1 MSSPGCRPSPPELN
15 NATIKHS
22 TLNREVLLRFKEDLL
37 RHFSCRSLPS
47 IPTQVRWRL
56 ERLWDLY
63 TTLAY
68 WISHSTGYGQPD
80 AVNLGI
86 HSNSA
91 LGRVAAV
98 RFRERK
104 LAGLPGQQLLLT
116 SSPDL
121 SSTPTPQSGGA
132 HICFLDLHRLYGVP
146 PLQRH
151 SYTSIVSTAGGG
163 IANYLHRH
171 HRHNL
176 RMSSTCPPAHL
187 SS

>member
-15 NATIKHS
+15 NATINNS

-68 WISHSTGYGQPD
+68 WTSHSTGFGQPD

-86 HSNSA
+86 NSNSA

-98 RFRERK
+98 RFRGRK

-132 HICFLDLHRLYGVP
+132 HICFWTCTDCTVFPLYRGTHTHLLYRLPTVVLEISSP
-146 PLQRH
+146 
-151 SYTSIVSTAGGG
+151 TSPS
-163 IANYLHRH
+163 
-171 HRHNL
+171 
-176 RMSSTCPPAHL
+176 
-187 SS
+187 